1 MKISKMAGVIGLA
14 SGVLLAADNK
24 PPSLTFLDTLNKGRE
39 LAITGAD
46 YPPPPGQATATV
58 VVPPPPG
65 VNSADTA
72 AGKKEIKR
80 EAGVVPSR
88 FRIQILASS
97 HEYQVKQ
104 EKNRLAAKT
113 KLPLI
118 ISFESPY
125 YKLLAGDFV
134 QRSEAENYLAQI
146 KQLGYNDAWIVRTAE
161 VQR

>member
-46 YPPPPGQATATV
+46 Y
-58 VVPPPPG
+58 PPPPG